1 MKSIIRKTTIVLVL
15 LLVFVAVVNKVSYA
29 QTVSGLIEST
39 TWDKVKEGD
48 GGSNGIT
55 QALNSILGI
64 VQIAG
69 TGIALITVSLTGIR
83 YMLASVEDKA
93 QAKKYLIGALIGSL
107 LLFGGIGIMKI
118 IASVTDSAF
127 GG

>member
-1 MKSIIRKTTIVLVL
+1 MKSIIRKTIIVLVL
-15 LLVFVAVVNKVSYA
+15 LLVFVAVVNKGSYA
-29 QTVSGLIEST
+29 QTVSGLINSG

-69 TGIALITVSLTGIR
+69 TGIALITVSITGIR
-83 YMLASVEDKA
+83 YMLASVDDKA
-93 QAKKYLIGALIGSL
+93 QAKNI
-107 LLFGGIGIMKI
+107 
-118 IASVTDSAF
+118 
-127 GG
+127 